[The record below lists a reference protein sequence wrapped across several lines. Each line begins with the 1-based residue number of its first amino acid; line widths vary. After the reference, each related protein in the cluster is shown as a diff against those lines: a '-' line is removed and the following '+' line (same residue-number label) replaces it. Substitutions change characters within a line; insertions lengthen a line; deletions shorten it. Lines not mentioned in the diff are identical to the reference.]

1 MQAVS
6 PPPPIPAP
14 PLVALLAAALA
25 LGPAVAPALAQRQAY
40 PLGPPPPAT
49 PPATP
54 AAAPVPT
61 SAPAN
66 AAVPRPASPGKGL
79 VTIESDRQ
87 RADNRTGVIT
97 ATGNVRIVYPDQRVV
112 ATARQAQYFSQ
123 EGRVVLS
130 GDVDIV
136 QADGHTMR
144 AERVV
149 YEVIGER
156 LLAVPAAGGQVV
168 STVRIPAGEA
178 APARQ

>member
-1 MQAVS
+1 MQGVS

-40 PLGPPPPAT
+40 PLGPAPQ
-49 PPATP
+49 ATP
-54 AAAPVPT
+54 AAVPAPVPT

-66 AAVPRPASPGKGL
+66 AAVARPASPGKGL